1 MLGRGWLC
9 IKLEPGPLRSFNFEF
24 FWKGDFNWQIGVLFS
39 WKGDFNWQIGV
50 FSLERASLITKL
62 GYFSLERTALI
73 GKLGYFFL
81 ERAALIGKLKNFS
94 LERVTLKKN
103 IGKLGYFSLERRAL
117 ISKFGCFSLKRTAL
131 IGKLAYFCSNLGL
144 GLSLQTSRNFRW
156 LSGLSRASLQI
167 LPNSRSFSFDAGKD
181 IKYGSPLKDW
191 IKYGEDRHYSFP
203 EIIKWIYSLMTKT
216 KKGL

>member
-62 GYFSLERTALI
+62 GYFSLERT
-73 GKLGYFFL
+73 
-81 ERAALIGKLKNFS
+81 
-94 LERVTLKKN
+94 
-103 IGKLGYFSLERRAL
+103 AL